1 MNIAIILAGGVGNR
15 VGADIPK
22 QFIEVLGKPILA
34 YTIEIFQQHPEID
47 AIEVVCIDSYIKD
60 IGVMKSQYNFSKL
73 IWVTKG
79 GENFQKSVLNGIKY
93 LKNKISENDIVLVHF
108 GVSPF
113 ISEDIISDVIR
124 VCKEKGNAISSTDF
138 YLLPGMKENSESVEN
153 PNNASSKY
161 IDRNTIACMSSPH
174 AFKYGFVY
182 NLYKEAIEQG
192 IIGSVEPHTTTL
204 MYKMRKTIYFSKGS
218 QTNIKITNLEDI
230 NLFEGYLL
238 MKESH
243 KQKKN
248 KYRD

>member
-153 PNNASSKY
+153 PKC
-161 IDRNTIACMSSPH
+161 I
-174 AFKYGFVY
+174 
-182 NLYKEAIEQG
+182 
-192 IIGSVEPHTTTL
+192 
-204 MYKMRKTIYFSKGS
+204 
-218 QTNIKITNLEDI
+218 IKI
-230 NLFEGYLL
+230 
-238 MKESH
+238 H
-243 KQKKN
+243 
-248 KYRD
+248 

>member
-161 IDRNTIACMSSPH
+161 IDRNTIACMSCPH
-174 AFKYGFVY
+174 AFKYGFD
-182 NLYKEAIEQG
+182 
-192 IIGSVEPHTTTL
+192 SVEPHTTTL